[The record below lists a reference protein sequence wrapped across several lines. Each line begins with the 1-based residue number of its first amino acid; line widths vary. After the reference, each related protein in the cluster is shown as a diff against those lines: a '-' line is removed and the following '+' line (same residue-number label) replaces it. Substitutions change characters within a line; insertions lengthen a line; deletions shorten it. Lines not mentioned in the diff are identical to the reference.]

1 MIMLYILRP
10 FDRYRVEKRVSW
22 QRCAL
27 GTWTSGFMIAALLTL
42 HQGIVAQ
49 ENDLRVSA
57 DNWFYY
63 AHDSY
68 IENEAYRDL
77 MEDWTAVTLGY
88 GDFDA
93 NVVYEAHL
101 PPPSWSQDTTGQ
113 GIYERWITYK
123 RDGFSATAG
132 NFYALLGKGI
142 TLKSFR
148 NRDMRYNSNID
159 GAQFVYTNRFLDIT
173 ALGGRP
179 RDFSGLRLN
188 PLQAAEVRVTPAGWG
203 FLGGTYVQTKLF
215 SDMVASRWG
224 SAYMQLQRDFG
235 SLYTEFASRNFGKG
249 NNSGGMSDYFLKG
262 TGTAFYSSGNFFI
275 KDISALMEAAYYNNF
290 DISEGIEMYN
300 SPPPA
305 TKEHSN
311 ALMSRVA
318 PSLFAANHTSLHG
331 SVTYAISD
339 ENNVTADLTRSRAV
353 KEGERGGTRAFTHCA
368 DFIDYTAD
376 YSDIFV
382 KGEVVYP
389 STIDWTLGSGYQK
402 TLEAGYLNFVGS
414 NDWGIID
421 NYSLQGVLEHQ
432 WTTIDLTERK
442 YYSQLYSLTF
452 ARASAPRLSLACIVE
467 RTTDQYSD
475 RKYWIGAQLNWTF
488 YENNEIV
495 VFAGQRK
502 KGKICSGGVCVN
514 KPEFSGVEVTFTS
527 RL

>member
-1 MIMLYILRP
+1 MIVTNIQRLSGSHTMEAGRQKPRCIGVLRIMVP
-10 FDRYRVEKRVSW
+10 VLL
-22 QRCAL
+22 AL
-27 GTWTSGFMIAALLTL
+27 HAE
-42 HQGIVAQ
+42 IVAL

-57 DNWFYY
+57 DNQFYY
-63 AHDSY
+63 AHDTY
-68 IENEAYRDL
+68 IENEAFRDL
-77 MEDWTAVTLGY
+77 MEDWAAVTFGY

-101 PPPSWSQDTTGQ
+101 PPPGWSPDTAGQ

-159 GAQFVYTNRFLDIT
+159 GVRFTYSNPFLDIT

-179 RDFSGLRLN
+179 RDFMGLRLN
-188 PLQAAEVRVTPAGWG
+188 PLQAAEVRVTPAPWG

-235 SLYTEFASRNFGKG
+235 SLYTEIASRNIGKG
-249 NNSGGMSDYFLKG
+249 KNASGAGDNFLKG
-262 TGTAFYSSGNFFI
+262 TGTAFYSSGNFFV
-275 KDISALMEAAYYNNF
+275 KDISALLEAAYYNNF
-290 DISEGIEMYN
+290 DISEGIKMYN

-305 TKEHSN
+305 IKEHSN

-318 PSLFAANHTSLHG
+318 PTLYATNHASLHG
-331 SVTYAISD
+331 SVSYAFSD
-339 ENNVTADLTRSRAV
+339 ENNITMDLTRSRAV
-353 KEGERGGTRAFTHCA
+353 AEGEQGGTNAFVHCA
-368 DFIDYTAD
+368 DFIRYDAD
-376 YSDIFV
+376 YWDLFA
-382 KGEVVYP
+382 KGELVFP
-389 STIDWTLGSGYQK
+389 ETIDWMLGSGYQK
-402 TLEAGYLNFVGS
+402 TLEAGYLNFAGS
-414 NDWGIID
+414 NDWGITG
-421 NYSLQGVLEHQ
+421 NYSLQGMFEHQ
-432 WTTIDLTERK
+432 WTRIDLTERTF
-442 YYSQLYSLTF
+442 YSQLYSITL
-452 ARASAPRLSLACIVE
+452 ARASAPRLSLAGIVE
-467 RTTDQYSD
+467 RTTNQYSEH
-475 RKYWIGAQLNWTF
+475 KFWIGVQCNWTF
-488 YENNEIV
+488 YENNELA
-495 VFAGQRK
+495 VFAGQRQ